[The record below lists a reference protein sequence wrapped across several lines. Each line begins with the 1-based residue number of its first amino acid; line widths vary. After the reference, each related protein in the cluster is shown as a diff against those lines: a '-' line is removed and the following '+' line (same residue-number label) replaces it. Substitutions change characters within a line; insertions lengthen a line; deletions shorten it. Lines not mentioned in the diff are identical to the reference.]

1 MNFLSVSILMIFVVM
16 NSQSQSMDSIP
27 EDVKARLNAIL
38 PEFSARGFNLNGV
51 PTHPN
56 ILLANESSLLLK
68 YSDEKYFLF
77 ATYDFDPT
85 ALNMISLKAD
95 FDMVKVVVIK
105 HALQVEDRSNPYPYH
120 KIPDWLTNFKNLES
134 LILDNVD
141 LQNDTVLEGLNL
153 KVLGIQKAEPGDS
166 TQLIEK
172 ISKMGGLE
180 FLLHRSIFSFKDV
193 EALKLRLP
201 QITTINTPAK

>member
-1 MNFLSVSILMIFVVM
+1 
-16 NSQSQSMDSIP
+16 MDSIP

-85 ALNMISLKAD
+85 APNMNHLKAD
-95 FDMVKVVVIK
+95 FEMIKVVALK
-105 HALQVEDRSNPYPYH
+105 HALQVEDRSKPYPYH
-120 KIPDWLTNFKNLES
+120 KVPDWLNDFKNLES

-141 LQNDTVLEGLNL
+141 LQNDTILEGLNL
-153 KVLGIQKAEPGDS
+153 KVLGIQKAKLDS
-166 TQLIEK
+166 MQLIEK

-180 FLLHRSIFSFKDV
+180 FLLYRSTFSFKDV
-193 EALKLRLP
+193 EELKRRLP
-201 QITTINTPAK
+201 LITIINTSVK